1 MLTGTP
7 PTGLAP
13 HPGPAPAP
21 SLAPDRLLPWRDE
34 LLDAG
39 TVIDRARHLGLV
51 DGPVS
56 GASLVRAKYRI
67 GESLRVAWRLDR
79 APGAPLVLSVRSY
92 AQGTG
97 PTTLGPAAGPDGR
110 RRGAGD
116 PDWRAGWWI
125 FPHDRRLRF
134 ASRLMA
140 ADAGLAGH
148 LGLSGWMRSE
158 VAEYAPE
165 RSLTVRAL
173 RADGSPMA
181 YVKCYAPGT
190 VDTDRLA
197 GRYEL
202 VSRWFASRPGLA
214 TPEVLGSAPD
224 LLALE
229 A

>member
-110 RRGAGD
+110 RRG
-116 PDWRAGWWI
+116 
-125 FPHDRRLRF
+125 
-134 ASRLMA
+134 
-140 ADAGLAGH
+140 
-148 LGLSGWMRSE
+148 
-158 VAEYAPE
+158 
-165 RSLTVRAL
+165 
-173 RADGSPMA
+173 
-181 YVKCYAPGT
+181 
-190 VDTDRLA
+190 
-197 GRYEL
+197 
-202 VSRWFASRPGLA
+202 
-214 TPEVLGSAPD
+214 
-224 LLALE
+224 
-229 A
+229 